1 MIRLN
6 SELQSLRDQ
15 LRRMENLDKKR
26 TPGDILLPP
35 RVLAADQL
43 EYLRKQ
49 RDVQYH
55 TLIFDLIARQF
66 EAARLDEAKAS
77 PVIQVLDPA
86 DAPDRKSGPYRAL
99 WMLVGCI
106 LGFIYGCARVI
117 GSYVYS
123 RVTADE
129 IYAQKLSQF
138 RRALR
143 FRPS

>member
-1 MIRLN
+1 
-6 SELQSLRDQ
+6 
-15 LRRMENLDKKR
+15 
-26 TPGDILLPP
+26 
-35 RVLAADQL
+35 
-43 EYLRKQ
+43 
-49 RDVQYH
+49 
-55 TLIFDLIARQF
+55 
-66 EAARLDEAKAS
+66 
-77 PVIQVLDPA
+77 VIQVLDPA

-129 IYAQKLSQF
+129 IYAQKLGQF